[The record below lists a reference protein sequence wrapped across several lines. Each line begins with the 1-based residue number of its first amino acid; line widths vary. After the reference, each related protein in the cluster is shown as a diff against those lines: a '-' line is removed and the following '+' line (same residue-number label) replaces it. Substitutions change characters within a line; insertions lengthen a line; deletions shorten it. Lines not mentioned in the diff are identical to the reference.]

1 MKLKILAVLSMLSL
15 IGMAHAEEAPVL
27 KNIPPVAKC
36 MEMHQFAAIAYNSA
50 DPKDTADYERFMKEN
65 FTDEQRW
72 DYNHT
77 IQEWNKDPDIRAT
90 YKALRGP
97 DIYGWALTPALQMAA
112 CVKVLDV

>member
-1 MKLKILAVLSMLSL
+1 MKLKIFTTLAMISF
-15 IGMAHAEEAPVL
+15 IGMAHAEKAPVL
-27 KNIPPVAKC
+27 KDIPPVAKC
-36 MEMHQFAAIAYNSA
+36 MEMHQFAAIASNSG
-50 DPKDTADYERFMKEN
+50 DPKAKEDYDRFMNEN

-72 DYNHT
+72 DYNHK
-77 IQEWNKDPDIRAT
+77 IQEWNTNPDIHAA

>member
-1 MKLKILAVLSMLSL
+1 MKRTIFAALALVSF

-50 DPKDTADYERFMKEN
+50 DPDDKKNYDRFMAEN

-72 DYNHT
+72 NYNHT
-77 IQEWNKDPDIRAT
+77 IQEWNNDPDIRAT

-97 DIYGWALTPALQMAA
+97 DIYGWALTPAIQMAA